1 MTIRCKNEDGYGNV
15 TYVEYEVFE
24 LVEAE
29 EEATLEDIIAA
40 MEELA

>member
-15 TYVEYEVFE
+15 TYVEYEVLE

-29 EEATLEDIIAA
+29 EEATPEDIIAA
-40 MEELA
+40 MEELT